1 MHDDVVALLNA
12 EDAGWTFLSSFNSGP
27 GIGSDKSIMTG
38 LFLPGESAVEAAR
51 RRSRDFAKSL
61 ETSVSVEVHQMFG
74 EGALKR
80 FVRGRSPLPPDYT
93 RRRYHLGD
101 ESWLT
106 EHTSG
111 QYAISFRRGMV
122 GGRVSGRQL
131 QSIERIARIL
141 VDYIGRVERASGP

>member
-1 MHDDVVALLNA
+1 MGGVPA
-12 EDAGWTFLSSFNSGP
+12 
-27 GIGSDKSIMTG
+27 IGSDKRIMVG
-38 LFLPGESAVEAAR
+38 RFLHGDSEVEAR
-51 RRSRDFAKSL
+51 RRYYRDFAKSL

-122 GGRVSGRQL
+122 GGRVSGRQRE
-131 QSIERIARIL
+131 SVERIARIL
-141 VDYIGRVERASGP
+141 VDYVGRVERAGGP